1 MAKNI
6 RLDVY
11 HGKEASVNAH
21 IFSDDQSITLVD
33 CLRNSEEAN
42 HLADRIKSQKK
53 PLTHI
58 LITHGHPDHFL
69 GMNVLKQQFPEAR
82 IVVTTPEIKN
92 DIINFAGWME
102 TVGWLEA
109 EPAMKPKTATNKNGF
124 DYETHIE
131 VLKDN
136 TLVLAEGAVL
146 ELNGHYHPSECEHL
160 TTIYSKDLNAF
171 FPNDFCYNGVH
182 PWLAVDQ
189 NNIGYW
195 KTQLKEFKKQWEA
208 QNPKIYPGHGEP
220 GDVSMFD
227 KMLNY
232 IENFEAIIK
241 ISKTRTEAMDRM
253 KKLYPNYQQVDFLLF
268 HSVNAF
274 IPE

>member
-6 RLDVY
+6 RLEVY
-11 HGKEASVNAH
+11 HGKEASVNAY
-21 IFSDDQSITLVD
+21 IFSDDQSVVLVD
-33 CLRNSEEAN
+33 CLRNSQEAALLAEHIKN
-42 HLADRIKSQKK
+42 HKK

-92 DIINFAGWME
+92 DIAGFAAWME
-102 TVGWLEA
+102 TVGWLDS
-109 EPAMKPKTATNKNGF
+109 EPAMKPKTDTNEGGF
-124 DYETHIE
+124 DYEGNID
-131 VLKDN
+131 VLNTN
-136 TLVLAEGAVL
+136 TLTLAEGAVL
-146 ELNGHYHPSECEHL
+146 ELNSDYAPSECEHL

-171 FPNDFCYNGVH
+171 FPNDFCYSQVH

-189 NNIGYW
+189 KNIGYW
-195 KTQLKEFKKQWEA
+195 KTQLKEFKKQWQD
-208 QNPKIYPGHGEP
+208 QNPKIYPGHGQP

-227 KMLNY
+227 EVNNY
-232 IENFEAIIK
+232 IEQFEATIK
-241 ISKTRTEAMDRM
+241 KSKTRTEAMDTM
-253 KKLYPNYQQVDFLLF
+253 QKLYPNHQQADFLLF
-268 HSVNAF
+268 HSVNSL